1 MHAAN
6 VLRGTRRATVVAALL
21 ALALALVFS
30 AGGATAAHAASSE
43 FCTGFRAGPAGG
55 GSARCHEPT
64 FRKIT
69 QVTVTASSFIACASA
84 LTGGGALSG
93 GLVCTGSFGGGAT
106 NPNYNGAVFLQ
117 GLVSNEAG
125 VGQTLNGNELYV
137 P

>member
-1 MHAAN
+1 MHAATDR
-6 VLRGTRRATVVAALL
+6 RGTLAAVLL
-21 ALALALVFS
+21 ALLLALVIS
-30 AGGATAAHAASSE
+30 AGGASSAQAASSN
-43 FCTGFRAGPAGG
+43 FCTGFSAGPAGS

-69 QVTVTASSFIACASA
+69 QVTVTASNFIACASA
-84 LTGGGALSG
+84 LTGGGALAG

-106 NPNYNGAVFLQ
+106 NPNYNGSTFLQ

-125 VGQTLNGNELYV
+125 VGQTLNGSELYV

>member
-1 MHAAN
+1 MEMHAAN
-6 VLRGTRRATVVAALL
+6 VQRGTRRATAVAALL
-21 ALALALVFS
+21 ALALALVVS
-30 AGGATAAHAASSE
+30 AGGVTAAHAASSN
-43 FCTGFRAGPAGG
+43 FCTGFSAGPAGG

-84 LTGGGALSG
+84 LTGGGA
-93 GLVCTGSFGGGAT
+93 T
-106 NPNYNGAVFLQ
+106 NPNYNGSTFLQ